1 MEKLTYES
9 LPPSAQQSYNFH
21 ANIRKL
27 LMFLGWGVAALLE
40 VMSIIDLIRGEGDIQ
55 MLLYGSILI
64 GGILLGAAHSV
75 HYVINTFKTCM
86 RIIPLFPADLVISF
100 IAASFV
106 WIAFCMA
113 SGVLL
118 IIDTILF
125 ICKKPL
131 IYPFEMK
138 HFLQS
143 KAAQAEILASAA
155 NESYSEEVMKDLE
168 NLKSMLEKGLITQKE
183 FDDKKAELLELI

>member
-9 LPPSAQQSYNFH
+9 LPPSAQKSYNFH

-55 MLLYGSILI
+55 MLLFGSIMF
-64 GGILLGAAHSV
+64 GGIPLGIAHSV
-75 HYVINTFKTCM
+75 HYLVNTFKTCM

-100 IAASFV
+100 LVTAMV
-106 WIAFCMA
+106 YIAF
-113 SGVLL
+113 GVAGGALL
-118 IIDTILF
+118 VVDTIMF

-155 NESYSEEVMKDLE
+155 NGSYSEEVMKDLE
-168 NLKSMLEKGLITQKE
+168 NLRSMLEKGLITQKE

>member
-9 LPPSAQQSYNFH
+9 LPPSAQKSYNFN
-21 ANIRKL
+21 ANLRKL
-27 LMFLGWGVAALLE
+27 LMFLGWGVAVLLE
-40 VMSIIDLIRGEGDIQ
+40 LLSIIDLIRGEGDIQ

-64 GGILLGAAHSV
+64 GGLLLAAAHSV
-75 HYVINTFKTCM
+75 HFVINTFKTCM

-138 HFLQS
+138 YFLQS

-168 NLKSMLEKGLITQKE
+168 NLRSMLEKGLITPKE

>member
-9 LPPSAQQSYNFH
+9 LPPSAQKSYKFH

-40 VMSIIDLIRGEGDIQ
+40 VLSIIDLIRGEGDIQ
-55 MLLYGSILI
+55 MLLFGSIMF
-64 GGILLGAAHSV
+64 GGIPLGIAHSV
-75 HYVINTFKTCM
+75 HYLVNTFKTCM

-100 IAASFV
+100 LVTAMV
-106 WIAFCMA
+106 YIAFGMA
-113 SGVLL
+113 GGVLL
-118 IIDTILF
+118 VVDTIMF
-125 ICKKPL
+125 IRKKPL